1 MSFGLRACALAS
13 VLVTTALGTAWAD
26 EPVPG
31 ASVESLLQLGKERNP
46 DLGSMRFEAQATLER
61 IQPAGALPDPKFRV
75 EWMDITKMGEQ
86 NPTLLPANVGSTRYT
101 LMQDFPWFGKRALKR
116 DIAQLEAD
124 GSQSKVSASWTELA
138 AKIKVAQAQ
147 RYYWRSSEQLTQ
159 EILDLMAR
167 LEKIAQARYGSGLAA
182 QQDVIRSQIEQT
194 TMRTD
199 LLMQQS
205 ERTQADARMNN
216 LLARPAAAAL
226 APAEALRAS
235 PSPLD
240 AGALEDR
247 VRSRNPQLFGDA
259 ARVQSA
265 AKTRDLTYKDRYP
278 DFTLSVTPTQYGS
291 EIKEWSLMLELN
303 SPLQQ
308 ASRRAMERESEAML
322 AAAQSRQQT
331 TANQLLSDLAENLAA
346 LQAAQRSAA
355 LATNALAPQ
364 ADLTFSSALAGY
376 ENGKVDFATLL
387 DAQRQIRQAK
397 QTRIKA
403 QLEAQMRLAEI
414 EKLTGADL

>member
-1 MSFGLRACALAS
+1 MRFGLRACALAS

-303 SPLQQ
+303 IPLQQ